1 MLPRLYP
8 IVDAANFSTSQDL
21 YRFWKELIAGGATLI
36 QYRNK
41 KGSAREILS
50 QARQLRTFALENT
63 RLIMNDRADLCL
75 SAGFDGVH
83 VGQDDLSPAAA
94 RIVVKDG
101 KWVGVSTHNLQQALE
116 ADTTSADYIAIGPIF
131 ATQSKDSPDPTV
143 GRDGLRKIRA
153 ATRKPLVAI
162 GGITLANCRSVIDA
176 GADSVAVISALLT
189 SPAKTVEDFIRILM

>member
-8 IVDAANFSTSQDL
+8 IVDAANFATSAQL
-21 YRFWKELIAGGATLI
+21 FEFSEALISGGASWI

-50 QARQLRTFALENT
+50 EARQLRTLLGASAK
-63 RLIMNDRADLCL
+63 LIMNDRADLCL

-83 VGQDDLSPAAA
+83 VGQDDLSPEAA

-101 KWVGVSTHNLQQALE
+101 KFIGVSTHNLQQAAE
-116 ADTTSADYIAIGPIF
+116 ADSTSADYVAIGPIF
-131 ATQSKDSPDPTV
+131 ETRSKQRPDPAV
-143 GRDGLRKIRA
+143 GLEGLKKIRGV
-153 ATRKPLVAI
+153 TRKPLVAI

-176 GADSVAVISALLT
+176 GADSVAVISALIA
-189 SPAKTVEDFIRILM
+189 SPVKTVEDFIRVLM

>member
-1 MLPRLYP
+1 MLPSLYP
-8 IVDAANFSTSQDL
+8 IVDATNFSTARELCGFSQAL
-21 YRFWKELIAGGATLI
+21 AAGGATLI

-50 QARQLRTFALENT
+50 QARQLRTLLRDK

-83 VGQDDLSPAAA
+83 VGREDLSVAAA
-94 RIVVKDG
+94 RTVVKEG
-101 KWVGVSTHNLQQALE
+101 KWVGVSTHNLQQAVE
-116 ADTTSADYIAIGPIF
+116 ADATSADYIAIGPIF
-131 ATQSKDSPDPTV
+131 ATHSKERPDPAV
-143 GRDGLRKIRA
+143 GLDGLKKIRA

-162 GGITLANCRSVIDA
+162 GGISLANCRSVIDA
-176 GADSVAVISALLT
+176 GADSVAVISGLLA